1 MEKKENY
8 HGLTNE
14 ELLLIQIL
22 VKGLREAINE
32 EAVELG
38 EFKWIKDLIN
48 LSEKLDVIASLLVE
62 IEGYKKYYDKIN
74 VKFLN

>member
-1 MEKKENY
+1 MAKKENY
-8 HGLTNE
+8 HGLSNE

-48 LSEKLDVIASLLVE
+48 LSEKLDIIASLLVE

-74 VKFLN
+74 IKFLN

>member
-1 MEKKENY
+1 MAKKENY
-8 HGLTNE
+8 HGLSNE

-48 LSEKLDVIASLLVE
+48 LSEKLDIIASLLVE
-62 IEGYKKYYDKIN
+62 IEGYKKYYNKIN
-74 VKFLN
+74 IKFLN